1 MVLSQLPDLARTQ
14 VPWPTLRPVLGL
26 QWPLIRSGPWC
37 PTPARRSRPGKTL
50 LATSRATRSSQW
62 HLLPN
67 PLRLHCHLRG
77 LPYQVLD
84 DTYFFK
90 WTFMYFF
97 SSLQPCLQILDC
109 SPFFKKPRV
118 CSTAGLHL
126 VSAFIH
132 DDMHRPFQEWLV
144 YKPRALAFPHLKKS
158 PKALLTCRL
167 KSPPGSRMSVF
178 PRWWA
183 PAVRED
189 RWSQPDLLPGTRY
202 CH

>member
-1 MVLSQLPDLARTQ
+1 MIHIFLINFYVFFEFFATMSTNFGLLS
-14 VPWPTLRPVLGL
+14 
-26 QWPLIRSGPWC
+26 
-37 PTPARRSRPGKTL
+37 
-50 LATSRATRSSQW
+50 
-62 HLLPN
+62 
-67 PLRLHCHLRG
+67 
-77 LPYQVLD
+77 
-84 DTYFFK
+84 
-90 WTFMYFF
+90 
-97 SSLQPCLQILDC
+97 
-109 SPFFKKPRV
+109 FFKKPRV

-126 VSAFIH
+126 VFAFIH

-144 YKPRALAFPHLKKS
+144 YKPRALAFPHLKRS

-202 CH
+202 CHYVIQYFFHLFLLPSFGRVWSSAF

>member
-1 MVLSQLPDLARTQ
+1 MVLNQLPDLARTQ

-50 LATSRATRSSQW
+50 SATSRATRSSQW

-84 DTYFFK
+84 DTYFLMNFYVFFLVLCNRVYK
-90 WTFMYFF
+90 FWTAVLF
-97 SSLQPCLQILDC
+97 QKAPCLLYTR
-109 SPFFKKPRV
+109 F
-118 CSTAGLHL
+118 TL
-126 VSAFIH
+126 VFAFID
-132 DDMHRPFQEWLV
+132 DDMHRLFQEWLV
-144 YKPRALAFPHLKKS
+144 YKPRALAFPHLKRS